1 MHYFSEEGMDE
12 EVLLFVKMVPGQE
25 LTHTIQ
31 AAIVSKLRNDMS
43 PRHVPNKIYAVDD
56 IPVTISEMNKL
67 LKIIRFFS
75 IRQAER
81 RWKWL

>member
-1 MHYFSEEGMDE
+1 MDE

-25 LTHTIQ
+25 LTHSIQ

-56 IPVTISEMNKL
+56 IPVAIYD
-67 LKIIRFFS
+67 
-75 IRQAER
+75 
-81 RWKWL
+81 